1 MSPSDQINSGLISVR
16 QRSSPCAFCAGL
28 IKLRRLGDNVS
39 AASQIREA
47 ALWGDRS
54 ASRRQAVTFLL
65 LLGCP
70 TSHHVCLQRSTPAGA
85 HAVRSG
91 RAGRLRADYGQT
103 GRLGEQRVRTASVQ
117 RAACQ
122 VRRRN
127 SFLTGGEWRSASLL
141 RAKPFCLSTPSQAS
155 GCTLWNCTLP

>member
-1 MSPSDQINSGLISVR
+1 MLSAVGGL
-16 QRSSPCAFCAGL
+16 
-28 IKLRRLGDNVS
+28 
-39 AASQIREA
+39 
-47 ALWGDRS
+47 
-54 ASRRQAVTFLL
+54 
-65 LLGCP
+65 
-70 TSHHVCLQRSTPAGA
+70 
-85 HAVRSG
+85 
-91 RAGRLRADYGQT
+91 ADYEQT